1 MAFYNFVSSMRF
13 DTFLAQFSFPLAPSF
28 RFDSIRAQRDSLQ
41 HSYRHLQWQKL
52 IKIDRI
58 LQFYQLNAF

>member
-28 RFDSIRAQRDSLQ
+28 RFESIRAQRDSLQ
-41 HSYRHLQWQKL
+41 HS
-52 IKIDRI
+52 
-58 LQFYQLNAF
+58 